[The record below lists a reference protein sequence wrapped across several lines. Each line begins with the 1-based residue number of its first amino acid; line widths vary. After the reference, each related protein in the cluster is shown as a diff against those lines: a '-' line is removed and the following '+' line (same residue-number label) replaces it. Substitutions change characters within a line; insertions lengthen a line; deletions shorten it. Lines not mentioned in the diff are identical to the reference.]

1 MKHKKYIFGAQE
13 LEYLSHIVIAQGV
26 KVDPIKI
33 QVVVVNWSQ
42 PSTITELKGFLG
54 LTRYYRKFVRVY
66 GMLARPFTN
75 LLKEGQFGWS
85 DEAVKTF
92 EQLKQA
98 LTSILTLALPN
109 FSEPFVIET
118 DASEIG
124 IGAVLSQQR
133 RSIAYMS

>member
-1 MKHKKYIFGAQE
+1 
-13 LEYLSHIVIAQGV
+13 
-26 KVDPIKI
+26 
-33 QVVVVNWSQ
+33 
-42 PSTITELKGFLG
+42 
-54 LTRYYRKFVRVY
+54 
-66 GMLARPFTN
+66 MLARPFTN

-133 RSIAYMS
+133 RSIAYMSWALGVAKQAWSTYAREMLAIVVAI